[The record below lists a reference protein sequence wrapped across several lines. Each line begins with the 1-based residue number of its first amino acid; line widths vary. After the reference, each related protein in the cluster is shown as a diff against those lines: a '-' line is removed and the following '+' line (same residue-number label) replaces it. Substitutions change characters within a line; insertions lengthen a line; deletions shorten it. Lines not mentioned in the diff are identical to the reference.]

1 MLMVGGTMP
10 IKDPELIAL
19 VDEQRKYYQ
28 EDASI
33 EKKID
38 VQKRIEK
45 RQKKLTRYRS
55 D

>member
-1 MLMVGGTMP
+1 MLMAGGKMP

-19 VDEQRKYYQ
+19 VTEQQKYFQ
-28 EDASI
+28 EDAPI
-33 EKKID
+33 EKKVD